1 MGISLGER
9 ERNVSELIHET
20 AICETSNVGK
30 GTRIWAFVHVLPQAV
45 IGENCNICD
54 HVFIENDVVIGDRVT
69 VKSGV
74 QLWDGVRLANDVFV
88 GPNATFTNDKN
99 PRSKQKPPVF
109 LVTNVEEGASI
120 GANATILPGITI
132 GRSAL
137 IGAGSVVT
145 SNVPPYAIVVGNP
158 ARISGYVGQN
168 KDLVSS
174 QDHVIE
180 SQTKVDIAG
189 RATLSGLTL
198 ATDMRGSLSAIEF
211 ASQCPFTPKRL
222 FLVHNVP
229 SKSVRG
235 EHAHRECHQFLVA
248 VAGTIS
254 ISIDSGTERET
265 VVLSSPSSGLY
276 IPPMTWG
283 SQFHFSSDA
292 VLLVLA
298 SHEYDDADYIRD
310 YETFR
315 KLINSPRST

>member
-1 MGISLGER
+1 M
-9 ERNVSELIHET
+9 NNLIHES
-20 AICETSNVGK
+20 AICESVRVGNR
-30 GTRIWAFVHVLPQAV
+30 TRIWAFAHVLPQAV
-45 IGENCNICD
+45 IGEDCNICD

-69 VKSGV
+69 IKSGV

-99 PRSKQKPPVF
+99 PRSKQKPPAF
-109 LVTNVEEGASI
+109 LVTRVEEGASI

-168 KDLVSS
+168 EDVVATV
-174 QDHVIE
+174 DEVHI
-180 SQTKVDIAG
+180 SQTNTRIAG
-189 RATLSGLTL
+189 RSTLSALTH
-198 ATDMRGSLSAIEF
+198 ATDMRGSLAAIEF

-222 FLVHNVP
+222 FVVHNVP

-235 EHAHRECHQFLVA
+235 EHAHLECHQFLIA
-248 VAGTIS
+248 VAGS
-254 ISIDSGTERET
+254 VSVSIDTGTERET
-265 VVLSSPSSGLY
+265 VVLSSPYSGLY

-298 SHEYDDADYIRD
+298 SHEYNDADYVRD
-310 YETFR
+310 YETFL
-315 KLINSPRST
+315 KLTKSKRSS

>member
-1 MGISLGER
+1 M
-9 ERNVSELIHET
+9 NNLIHES
-20 AICETSNVGK
+20 AICESVRVGNR
-30 GTRIWAFVHVLPQAV
+30 TRIWAFAHVLPQAV
-45 IGENCNICD
+45 IGEDCNICD

-69 VKSGV
+69 IKSGV

-99 PRSKQKPPVF
+99 PRSKQKPSAF
-109 LVTNVEEGASI
+109 LVTRVEEGASI

-168 KDLVSS
+168 EDVVATV
-174 QDHVIE
+174 DEVHI
-180 SQTKVDIAG
+180 SQTNTRIAG
-189 RATLSGLTL
+189 RSTLSALTH
-198 ATDMRGSLSAIEF
+198 ATDMRGSLAAIEF

-222 FLVHNVP
+222 FVVHNVP

-235 EHAHRECHQFLVA
+235 EHAHLECHQFLIA
-248 VAGTIS
+248 VSGS
-254 ISIDSGTERET
+254 VSVSIDTGTERET
-265 VVLSSPSSGLY
+265 VVLSSPYSGLY

-298 SHEYDDADYIRD
+298 SHEYNDADYVRD
-310 YETFR
+310 YETFL
-315 KLINSPRST
+315 KLTKSKRSS

>member
-1 MGISLGER
+1 
-9 ERNVSELIHET
+9 
-20 AICETSNVGK
+20 
-30 GTRIWAFVHVLPQAV
+30 
-45 IGENCNICD
+45 
-54 HVFIENDVVIGDRVT
+54 
-69 VKSGV
+69 V

-99 PRSKQKPPVF
+99 PRSKQKPPAF
-109 LVTNVEEGASI
+109 LVTRVEEGASI

-168 KDLVSS
+168 EDVVATV
-174 QDHVIE
+174 DEVHI
-180 SQTKVDIAG
+180 SQTNTRIAG
-189 RATLSGLTL
+189 RSTLSALTH
-198 ATDMRGSLSAIEF
+198 ATDMRGSLAAVEF

-222 FLVHNVP
+222 FVVHNVP

-235 EHAHRECHQFLVA
+235 EHAHLECHQFLIA
-248 VAGTIS
+248 VAGS
-254 ISIDSGTERET
+254 VSVSIDTGTERET
-265 VVLSSPSSGLY
+265 VVLFSPYSGLY

-298 SHEYDDADYIRD
+298 SHEYNDADYVRD
-310 YETFR
+310 YETFL
-315 KLINSPRST
+315 KLTKSKRSS

>member
-1 MGISLGER
+1 M
-9 ERNVSELIHET
+9 NNLIHES
-20 AICETSNVGK
+20 AICESVRVGNR
-30 GTRIWAFVHVLPQAV
+30 TRIWAFAHVLPQAV
-45 IGENCNICD
+45 IGEDCNICD

-69 VKSGV
+69 IKSGV

-99 PRSKQKPPVF
+99 PRSKQKPPAF
-109 LVTNVEEGASI
+109 LVTRVEEGASI

-158 ARISGYVGQN
+158 ARISGYVGQYE
-168 KDLVSS
+168 DVVATV
-174 QDHVIE
+174 DEVHI
-180 SQTKVDIAG
+180 SQTNTRIAG
-189 RATLSGLTL
+189 RSTLSALTH
-198 ATDMRGSLSAIEF
+198 ATDMRGSLAAIEF

-222 FLVHNVP
+222 FVVHNVP

-235 EHAHRECHQFLVA
+235 EHAHLECHQFLIA
-248 VAGTIS
+248 VSGS
-254 ISIDSGTERET
+254 VSVSIDTGTERET
-265 VVLSSPSSGLY
+265 VVLSSPYSGLY

-298 SHEYDDADYIRD
+298 SHEYNDADYVRD
-310 YETFR
+310 YETFL
-315 KLINSPRST
+315 KLTKNKRSS